1 MESGESARTAGM
13 KLADAPFFAFEI
25 SPPMLPVVSIRSRKS
40 SFGGSAV
47 SWNACVVVADSPGHS
62 ATAGAAWAVARATSA
77 AREAATSARGKV
89 TRARLGQVR
98 FVRHPHRDALHGVV
112 RVALQVPGHVE
123 RL

>member
-13 KLADAPFFAFEI
+13 KLEDAPFFAFEI

-40 SFGGSAV
+40 SFGGSAG
-47 SWNACVVVADSPGHS
+47 SWNVCVVVADSPGHS
-62 ATAGAAWAVARATSA
+62 ATAGAAWAAARTTA

-98 FVRHPHRDALHGVV
+98 FVRHTHRDALHGVV
-112 RVALQVPGHVE
+112 RIAL
-123 RL
+123 